1 MKFRRRE
8 DRELSLLL
16 ASPASPEG
24 ESFQAAGGYRLALMA
39 CGAEPGGALHP
50 VAVRETESVLP
61 SDEAVVLLDLG
72 TRDAVLLAGA
82 AVRSIPRGGGGE
94 DLLERAAAGAAAW
107 RQERLRAWRREQL
120 PEKLIAFSEQL
131 NDAESAE
138 EVCRALGEHVLRIV
152 DGYMAVLFL
161 RDPAAGVFRPV
172 EHCIGGTEAR
182 RLALPAHARFR
193 RPGILAR
200 GDARADTGSPFSALS
215 PLFTETRAAYVA
227 HTPVGEDGLLF
238 LVERRA
244 ERLFEPQDWDIF
256 RALAS
261 LAEAALKR
269 VRLLGEVRSLSL
281 TDPLTGLA
289 NRRQMEVVLERA
301 WAAARRGEPL
311 TLVVVDL
318 DDFKAVND
326 GQGHLAGDR
335 ILRSVADAMRQEVR
349 GSDLVVRYGGDEFV
363 VILPRGSEDGARS
376 LVERVRR
383 RLAGTIAV
391 SVGIAAYEPGFASPE
406 EMIAAADARL
416 YDAKLGKA
424 APPAG
429 AARVRSAG
437 ARK

>member
-16 ASPASPEG
+16 ASPAGPEG

-50 VAVRETESVLP
+50 VAVRGTEPVLP

-72 TRDAVLLAGA
+72 MRDAVLLAGA

-131 NDAESAE
+131 GDAESAE

-172 EHCIGGTEAR
+172 EHCIGGGEAR

-200 GDARADTGSPFSALS
+200 GDARADTGSPFSALA

-238 LVERRA
+238 LVERRE

-269 VRLLGEVRSLSL
+269 VRLLGEVRNLSL

-289 NRRQMEVVLERA
+289 NRRQMEVVLERV

-363 VILPRGSEDGARS
+363 IILPRGNEEGARA

-416 YDAKLGKA
+416 YDAKQGKA

-429 AARVRSAG
+429 APRARSAG
-437 ARK
+437 ARR